1 MDPKQEKKDELG
13 EAIASTEP
21 KTPAADPAAPAQ
33 PAPAAAPS
41 TSEGVE
47 DLALREAQAAADRED
62 QGTTEPAAP
71 AAAAAAPASAPA
83 SAAAPAA
90 AAPAAAA
97 PASTP
102 AAAPGTKAAEK
113 MVPVSAL
120 AKERAARQAAEGRA
134 NFEAG
139 KAAALLAVA
148 KAGGQAAQAAEPEL
162 TPEEELQQIKAR
174 RIALAKDFD
183 AGKITDEERET
194 QRIELEDRAE
204 EIRASLRQR
213 VDPSR
218 PDELLVQ
225 ERTTQIEAQHPV
237 VKNLTDRQIKG
248 LVQLAYEELA
258 RDGRPVVG
266 MGPRQDLALRERV
279 AIIATRL
286 YGGQP
291 AAASASPAPGSTTQ
305 PAPLSP
311 AAQARAAKLEQAATH
326 PPDVSQLGSAGA
338 GTGVTEDQLMARIN
352 AASTEEEVAAI
363 LAGAPQKVKQIL
375 GEMP

>member
-1 MDPKQEKKDELG
+1 
-13 EAIASTEP
+13 
-21 KTPAADPAAPAQ
+21 
-33 PAPAAAPS
+33 
-41 TSEGVE
+41 
-47 DLALREAQAAADRED
+47 
-62 QGTTEPAAP
+62 
-71 AAAAAAPASAPA
+71 
-83 SAAAPAA
+83 
-90 AAPAAAA
+90 
-97 PASTP
+97 
-102 AAAPGTKAAEK
+102 

-162 TPEEELQQIKAR
+162 TPEQELQDIDEQKLE
-174 RIALAKDFD
+174 LAGQFD
-183 AGKITDEERET
+183 AGKITAKDMTAKQIELDRRAREIEREQHQPAPANA
-194 QRIELEDRAE
+194 QRDDLTLA
-204 EIRASLRQR
+204 
-213 VDPSR
+213 
-218 PDELLVQ
+218 
-225 ERTTQIEAQHPV
+225 ERTAQIETKYPV
-237 VKNLTDRQIKG
+237 VKGLTEQETDA
-248 LVQLAYEELA
+248 LADLAYQQAA
-258 RDGRPVVG
+258 REGKPIG
-266 MGPRQDLALRERV
+266 KGPTATLALRERV
-279 AIIATRL
+279 AILATRM
-286 YGGQP
+286 YGTGQP
-291 AAASASPAPGSTTQ
+291 AAAPSQPASGSTPAQ